1 MNWTL
6 ILFIVIGAIPNVLKK
21 RLLDKL
27 NVTEYFISF
36 SICMAILT
44 FSLFYYKTYVKKEK
58 IQLSKVFNSSIFPL
72 FAVLVIMKFI
82 SIYYKLGFLKKTD
95 VSKYTPIV
103 KSLSIVATILLG
115 VVFLGEKK
123 TMKDLAGSALIIGGV
138 IILNGVKSS
147 NSGSV

>member
-1 MNWTL
+1 M
-6 ILFIVIGAIPNVLKK
+6 
-21 RLLDKL
+21 
-27 NVTEYFISF
+27 
-36 SICMAILT
+36 
-44 FSLFYYKTYVKKEK
+44 
-58 IQLSKVFNSSIFPL
+58 
-72 FAVLVIMKFI
+72 
-82 SIYYKLGFLKKTD
+82 D

-115 VVFLGEKK
+115 VVFLGEKR